1 MGAVPKRGLTF
12 EKVWAA
18 IQATNEQMAE
28 TDRQM
33 KEADKRMAEAD
44 RQTAEIKKLIEDTA
58 RQMKETDRQMKE
70 TDRQVKET
78 ARQVKETDKQI
89 GALGK
94 RFGEMVEYMVVPNL
108 IRKFGELGYVFTR
121 VHQNTK
127 IEDDR
132 HNIYAEVDAF
142 LENGDK
148 VLIVETKTKPSIEDI
163 RDHIGHMGKHRAYAD
178 LHNDNRKYLG
188 AIAGVVVSK
197 NVKDY
202 ALKNGLYVL
211 EPSGDTFNITA
222 PEGSPREW

>member
-1 MGAVPKRGLTF
+1 LKWKEQKMGTVPEQGLTF

-18 IQATNEQMAE
+18 IQATNEQMKE
-28 TDRQM
+28 TDRRLAETG
-33 KEADKRMAEAD
+33 KLIDKVTQENALRMAEAD
-44 RQTAEIKKLIEDTA
+44 RRRAEIDRRMA
-58 RQMKETDRQMKE
+58 ETDRQMKE
-70 TDRQVKET
+70 TDKR
-78 ARQVKETDKQI
+78 I

-94 RFGEMVEYMVVPNL
+94 RFGEVVEYMVVPNL
-108 IRKFGELGYVFTR
+108 IRKFGELGFVFTR

-142 LENGDK
+142 MENGDR
-148 VLIVETKTKPSIEDI
+148 VMIIETKTKPSIEDI
-163 RDHIGHMGKHRAYAD
+163 KDHIEHMGKHRAYAD
-178 LHNDNRKYLG
+178 LHNDKRKYLG

-211 EPSGDTFNITA
+211 EPSGDTFDITA